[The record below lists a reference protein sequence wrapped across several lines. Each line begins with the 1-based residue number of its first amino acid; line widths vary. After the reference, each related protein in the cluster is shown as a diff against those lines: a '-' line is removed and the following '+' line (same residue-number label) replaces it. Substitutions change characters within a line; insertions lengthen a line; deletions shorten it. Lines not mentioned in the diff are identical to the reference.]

1 MPNKT
6 DDTVR
11 LNIQLKGEMADRFI
25 RIKRFLGLENDTEA
39 IRTMI
44 SWYYN
49 QNQKELIGPPK
60 SMWHMNLNDQGVLI
74 WDPDIREAVQILFS
88 PKGIKCTADAEDSC
102 KHIQFALTK
111 PDIQTVIRKKR
122 KEGWKLPD
130 V

>member
-6 DDTVR
+6 EDVVR

-60 SMWHMNLNDQGVLI
+60 SMWHMNLNDQGVLV

-88 PKGIKCTADAEDSC
+88 PKGIRCAVDGEDGC
-102 KHIQFALTK
+102 KHILFALTK
-111 PDIQTVIRKKR
+111 PDIQQVIRARK
-122 KEGWKLPD
+122 KEGWRLPD